1 MFFFTW
7 NQNSFRKK
15 EKPLK
20 EIYSVMQ
27 FNEIVDYFTSLLV
40 ICSPFSALPALI
52 RLTQGMSDH
61 EKRRTGVTA
70 GIAVGVILV
79 VMTWVGAPLLD
90 FLGISVSAF
99 QVAGG
104 FVVFM
109 LAMAM
114 LNAETSRIK
123 QTTEDQKEARHKH
136 SIAIVP
142 LAIPIMAGPGAIST
156 VIVAVNN
163 HPGILNQVY
172 YSCGAVLVAL
182 VLGITLYFSAH
193 FEKMLGQTG
202 INIVNRLAG
211 LILAAMAVQT
221 LSRGI
226 IGLFPFL
233 RGP

>member
-1 MFFFTW
+1 MKMSELV
-7 NQNSFRKK
+7 N
-15 EKPLK
+15 
-20 EIYSVMQ
+20 
-27 FNEIVDYFTSLLV
+27 YFISLLV

-52 RLTQGMSDH
+52 GMTQGMSVR
-61 EKRRTGVTA
+61 EKKRTGVIA
-70 GIAVGVILV
+70 GVAVGVILI
-79 VMTWVGAPLLD
+79 VMTWVGGPFLN
-90 FLGISVSAF
+90 FLGITLPAF

-109 LAMAM
+109 LALAM
-114 LNAETSRIK
+114 LNAETSRMK
-123 QTTEDQKEARHKH
+123 QTTEDQIDAQKEVRHRH

-156 VIVAVNN
+156 VIVAVNS
-163 HPGILNQVY
+163 HAGLLNQTY
-172 YSCGAVLVAL
+172 FSICAVLVAL
-182 VLGITLYFSAH
+182 CLGITLYFATY

-233 RGP
+233 ASGG

>member
-1 MFFFTW
+1 MKL
-7 NQNSFRKK
+7 S
-15 EKPLK
+15 
-20 EIYSVMQ
+20 EII
-27 FNEIVDYFTSLLV
+27 NYFISLLV

-52 RLTQGMSDH
+52 GLTQGMSDD
-61 EKRRTGVTA
+61 EKRKTGIVA

-79 VMTWVGAPLLD
+79 AMTWVGGPFLD
-90 FLGISVSAF
+90 FLGISVPAF

-123 QTTEDQKEARHKH
+123 QTTEDQKEARQRH

-156 VIVAVNN
+156 VIVAVNS
-163 HPGILNQVY
+163 HPGMLNQIY
-172 YSCGAVLVAL
+172 FSCGAIVVAL
-182 VLGITLYFSAH
+182 VLGITLYFSTG

-202 INIVNRLAG
+202 INIVNRIAG
-211 LILAAMAVQT
+211 LILSAMAVQT
-221 LSRGI
+221 LSNGI

-233 RGP
+233 STPP